1 MYLNSE
7 FSNLKNILIIGGS
20 GFIGTHLIDKLLNQ
34 NAQIINFD
42 IVKSNKSHQN
52 LIEIIGDIRN
62 LQDLFNIPLIDIDII
77 YVLAAVHKDNIKQ
90 KDEYYDTNHRGIK
103 NIIKYSSKINTNK
116 IVFFS
121 SAAVYGN
128 SFDYVSEE
136 STPSP
141 ENHYGKS
148 KYLAEQELHKWQQN
162 GIGKKLIIIRPS
174 VVYGKGA
181 KNNMSRMIDFISKGK
196 FIMVGSG
203 RNIKSICYVE
213 NLVNFTI
220 NISSEIINKNDIF
233 NYADTPNYSIKD
245 IVNEVLNVS
254 KTRIITIP
262 FFLAYVIGLFF
273 DLLSF
278 ITRLEL
284 GFNSNRVNRF
294 CSNTSFDVKRIEELG
309 FKPKINLSES
319 INRTIS

>member
-1 MYLNSE
+1 
-7 FSNLKNILIIGGS
+7 
-20 GFIGTHLIDKLLNQ
+20 
-34 NAQIINFD
+34 
-42 IVKSNKSHQN
+42 
-52 LIEIIGDIRN
+52 
-62 LQDLFNIPLIDIDII
+62 
-77 YVLAAVHKDNIKQ
+77 
-90 KDEYYDTNHRGIK
+90 
-103 NIIKYSSKINTNK
+103 
-116 IVFFS
+116 
-121 SAAVYGN
+121 
-128 SFDYVSEE
+128 
-136 STPSP
+136 
-141 ENHYGKS
+141 
-148 KYLAEQELHKWQQN
+148 
-162 GIGKKLIIIRPS
+162 
-174 VVYGKGA
+174 
-181 KNNMSRMIDFISKGK
+181 
-196 FIMVGSG
+196 MVGSG